1 MQKQVVL
8 KIIFLAVIIGVT
20 AIIFSFNLQQ
30 EKIQIENVGNSEIS
44 RAAIIDQLHND
55 KPNPAYQKN
64 VTSYLT
70 SAGYDVDLFTTD
82 DITVNFYKKLPSM
95 NYEFIVIRSHSLGDG
110 TVEESAS
117 LFTGEIY
124 RKDRYMD
131 EQYADQI
138 GKGVPYLPEEVE
150 RLGGWEALRDETYFV
165 VGSKLVDELMVG
177 TFPDSIIVLGGCETT
192 EKTTLAN
199 SLLQRG
205 ASEIIG
211 WDGLVTSENNDEV
224 IMQVLKETLINNVD
238 IKLAVKST
246 MEKFDQKLS
255 TQAKLVY
262 FSTSIEDES
271 G

>member
-1 MQKQVVL
+1 MKKQLIL
-8 KIIFLAVIIGVT
+8 KIIFVALIIGVT
-20 AIIFSFNLQQ
+20 ATIFSINLQ
-30 EKIQIENVGNSEIS
+30 EETIEIENVSNSGIP

-55 KPNPAYQKN
+55 IPNLEYQKN
-64 VTSYLT
+64 VTAYLT
-70 SAGYDVDLFTTD
+70 SAGYDVELYTTD

-131 EQYADQI
+131 EQYAGQV
-138 GKGVPYLPEEVE
+138 GKGLQYLPAEVE

-177 TFPDSIIVLGGCETT
+177 TFPNSIIVLGGCETT
-192 EKTTLAN
+192 EGTTLAD

-205 ASEIIG
+205 ASEVIG
-211 WDGLVTSENNDEV
+211 WNGLVSSKDNDKV
-224 IMQVLKETLINNVD
+224 IMKLLEDTLLNEVEIQHAVQSVMQEYDGKLTVPATLKYY
-238 IKLAVKST
+238 S
-246 MEKFDQKLS
+246 
-255 TQAKLVY
+255 
-262 FSTSIEDES
+262 S
-271 G
+271 GASNLNG

>member
-1 MQKQVVL
+1 MKKQVIL
-8 KIIFLAVIIGVT
+8 KIILVAVIIGVT
-20 AIIFSFNLQQ
+20 AAIFSINLQ
-30 EKIQIENVGNSEIS
+30 EETIEIENISNSGIP

-55 KPNPAYQKN
+55 KPNLEYQKN
-64 VTSYLT
+64 VTAYLT
-70 SAGYDVDLFTTD
+70 SAGYDVDLYTTD

-131 EQYADQI
+131 EQYAGQV
-138 GKGVPYLPEEVE
+138 GKGLPYLPAEVE
-150 RLGGWEALRDETYFV
+150 RLGGWEMLKDETYFV
-165 VGSKLVDELMVG
+165 VGAKLVDELMIG
-177 TFPDSIIVLGGCETT
+177 TFPNSIIVLGGCETT
-192 EKTTLAN
+192 ETTNLAD

-211 WDGLVTSENNDEV
+211 WNGLVTSKDNDKV
-224 IMQVLKETLINNVD
+224 IMQVLKETLVNDVD
-238 IKLAVKST
+238 INKSVESV
-246 MEKFDQKLS
+246 MEEFEQKLS
-255 TQAKLVY
+255 VPAKLVY
-262 FSTSIEDES
+262 YSTGTEDSS

>member
-1 MQKQVVL
+1 MKKQLIL
-8 KIIFLAVIIGVT
+8 KIIFVVIIIGIT
-20 AIIFSFNLQQ
+20 ATIFSINLQ
-30 EKIQIENVGNSEIS
+30 EETIQIENVSNSEIP

-55 KPNPAYQKN
+55 KPNLEYQKN

-70 SAGYDVDLFTTD
+70 SAGYDVDLYTTD

-131 EQYADQI
+131 EQYAGQV
-138 GKGVPYLPEEVE
+138 GKGVPYLPAEVE
-150 RLGGWEALRDETYFV
+150 RLGGWEMLRDETYFV
-165 VGSKLVDELMVG
+165 VGAKLVDELMVG
-177 TFPDSIIVLGGCETT
+177 AFPNSIIVLGGCETA
-192 EKTTLAN
+192 ETTNLAD

-211 WDGLVTSENNDEV
+211 WDGLVSSKDNDKV
-224 IMQVLKETLINNVD
+224 IMKLLEDTLVNDVEIQHALQSVIQEYD
-238 IKLAVKST
+238 EKLALPATLKYYS
-246 MEKFDQKLS
+246 
-255 TQAKLVY
+255 
-262 FSTSIEDES
+262 S
-271 G
+271 GASDSKG